1 MQHPIPTTIASSDWL
16 TDPTVFAVNR
26 EPAHSDHRFYDH
38 VPQPNETMSL
48 KQNLDGLWNVAVT
61 TAPVFGFPMNDSG
74 NAESPDFTATDYDDT
89 GFSRIAVPSTLETKG
104 LLNHKYVNVQ
114 YPWDGHSDPK
124 APNIPTDSH
133 VAIYRRTFETSTPV
147 SAAIENKR
155 RITLTFH
162 GASTAIYVWL
172 NGSFVGY
179 AEDSYTPS
187 EFDVT
192 EALIS
197 GTNTLAVACYEYA
210 TASWLED
217 QDFWRMH
224 GLFRSVELTA
234 QPTVHIEDLHITA
247 DFEATT
253 HAGTIDAHA
262 VIRNIADAKQ
272 LSAALMDANGTP
284 VWQDSY
290 AMSDIVDTSGVP
302 CCGTADTAI
311 DSTAVQF
318 RANLSNIRPWSAEK
332 PHLYTLTLTV
342 RAADNSIIEVV
353 PQRLGFRHFEIV
365 DGIMRL
371 NGKRIIFRGANRH
384 EFDARLGR
392 AITEQEM
399 LTDIIT
405 CKRNNINAI
414 RTSHYPNQTRFYELC
429 DEYGLYLIDET
440 NLETHGSWTI
450 PGDVETPETAIPG
463 SNPIWEGP
471 CVDRIASMIGRDRN
485 HPSVLIWSLGNESY
499 AGEVFR
505 AM

>member
-124 APNIPTDSH
+124 APNIPTDGH

-302 CCGTADTAI
+302 CCGTADAAI

-318 RANLSNIRPWSAEK
+318 RANLANIRPWSAEK
-332 PHLYTLTLTV
+332 PYLYTLALTV

-405 CKRNNINAI
+405 C
-414 RTSHYPNQTRFYELC
+414 
-429 DEYGLYLIDET
+429 
-440 NLETHGSWTI
+440 I
-450 PGDVETPETAIPG
+450 PVQ
-463 SNPIWEGP
+463 
-471 CVDRIASMIGRDRN
+471 R
-485 HPSVLIWSLGNESY
+485 
-499 AGEVFR
+499 
-505 AM
+505 

>member
-1 MQHPIPTTIASSDWL
+1 
-16 TDPTVFAVNR
+16 
-26 EPAHSDHRFYDH
+26 
-38 VPQPNETMSL
+38 
-48 KQNLDGLWNVAVT
+48 
-61 TAPVFGFPMNDSG
+61 
-74 NAESPDFTATDYDDT
+74 
-89 GFSRIAVPSTLETKG
+89 
-104 LLNHKYVNVQ
+104 
-114 YPWDGHSDPK
+114 
-124 APNIPTDSH
+124 
-133 VAIYRRTFETSTPV
+133 
-147 SAAIENKR
+147 
-155 RITLTFH
+155 
-162 GASTAIYVWL
+162 
-172 NGSFVGY
+172 
-179 AEDSYTPS
+179 
-187 EFDVT
+187 
-192 EALIS
+192 
-197 GTNTLAVACYEYA
+197 
-210 TASWLED
+210 
-217 QDFWRMH
+217 
-224 GLFRSVELTA
+224 
-234 QPTVHIEDLHITA
+234 
-247 DFEATT
+247 
-253 HAGTIDAHA
+253 
-262 VIRNIADAKQ
+262 
-272 LSAALMDANGTP
+272 
-284 VWQDSY
+284 
-290 AMSDIVDTSGVP
+290 MSDIVDTSGVP

-318 RANLSNIRPWSAEK
+318 RANLTNIRPWSAEK
-332 PHLYTLTLTV
+332 PYLYTLTLTV
-342 RAADNSIIEVV
+342 RTADNSIIEVV

-505 AM
+505 AMYRFAHAADSTRPVHYEGVVHDRPFDDVTDIETRMYAKPAEIEEYLTNDSKKPYISCEYMHAMGNSVGGMHLYTELERYPHYQGGFIWDFIDQALWQQLDDGTEHLTYGGDWDDRPCDYEFAGDGLVFADHSPSPKLQEVKRLYAPVVLTASDHDVTIENRNLFVSTIDFAFTAKLLADGNAIWQADYRFDVPAGETRTFPIDFPSVDAAGENHL

>member
-1 MQHPIPTTIASSDWL
+1 
-16 TDPTVFAVNR
+16 
-26 EPAHSDHRFYDH
+26 
-38 VPQPNETMSL
+38 
-48 KQNLDGLWNVAVT
+48 
-61 TAPVFGFPMNDSG
+61 
-74 NAESPDFTATDYDDT
+74 
-89 GFSRIAVPSTLETKG
+89 
-104 LLNHKYVNVQ
+104 
-114 YPWDGHSDPK
+114 
-124 APNIPTDSH
+124 
-133 VAIYRRTFETSTPV
+133 
-147 SAAIENKR
+147 
-155 RITLTFH
+155 
-162 GASTAIYVWL
+162 
-172 NGSFVGY
+172 
-179 AEDSYTPS
+179 
-187 EFDVT
+187 
-192 EALIS
+192 
-197 GTNTLAVACYEYA
+197 
-210 TASWLED
+210 
-217 QDFWRMH
+217 
-224 GLFRSVELTA
+224 
-234 QPTVHIEDLHITA
+234 
-247 DFEATT
+247 
-253 HAGTIDAHA
+253 
-262 VIRNIADAKQ
+262 
-272 LSAALMDANGTP
+272 MDANGTP

-302 CCGTADTAI
+302 CCGTADAAI

-318 RANLSNIRPWSAEK
+318 RANLANIRPWSAEK
-332 PHLYTLTLTV
+332 PYLYTLALTV

-485 HPSVLIWSLGNESY
+485 HPSVLMRSLGNESY

-505 AM
+505 AMYRFAHAADSTRPVHYEGVVHDRPFDDVTDIETRMYAKPAEIEEYLTNASEEALYLLRIYARHGQFGRRHASVHRAGALPALSGRLYLGLHRSGPVAAAGRRHRTPDLRWRLGRSSLRL